1 MMVRRLLLAAALSLC
16 LSPLASLAAGVNIN
30 TADAAELERVK
41 GIGPAKA
48 KAIVE
53 YRNANGPFARVA
65 DLKNVPGIG
74 EKTLEQIRRRL
85 TVKSDEGEGEVA
97 PAR

>member
-1 MMVRRLLLAAALSLC
+1 MFKRLLHVVALSLC
-16 LSPLASLAAGVNIN
+16 LSPLAGLAAGVNIN
-30 TADAAELERVK
+30 TADASELEQIK

-48 KAIVE
+48 RAIVE
-53 YRNANGPFARVA
+53 YRSANGPFARVA

-74 EKTLEQIRRRL
+74 DKTLQQIRRKL
-85 TVKSDEGEGEVA
+85 TVKSEPDGNT

>member
-1 MMVRRLLLAAALSLC
+1 MNKLLRAAAFA
-16 LSPLASLAAGVNIN
+16 LALLPFAALAGAVNIN
-30 TADAAELERVK
+30 TADTPELERVK

-48 KAIVE
+48 QAIVA
-53 YRNANGPFARVA
+53 YRKANGPFARVA

-74 EKTLEQIRRRL
+74 DKTLEQIRRRL
-85 TVKSDEGEGEVA
+85 TVKSEEGGAA